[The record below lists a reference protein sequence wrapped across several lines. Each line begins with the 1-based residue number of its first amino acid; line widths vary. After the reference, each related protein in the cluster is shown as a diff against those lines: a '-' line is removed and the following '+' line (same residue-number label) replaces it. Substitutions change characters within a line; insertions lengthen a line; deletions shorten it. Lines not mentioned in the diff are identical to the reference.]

1 MATWGNSTVKFILT
15 ILLFPIMLSA
25 QDTTYAEQLSW
36 TEQIPVKV
44 SVPKFYHFSKNE
56 IIGMPLMSLSAYY
69 KATREAINYR
79 GFGKGEMFWDINTS
93 WKNKYKNWD
102 KGDTRAKFPGS
113 KTVLVMFTDGNHLM
127 GAANTLTLTVGSYFV
142 LSDFKSEWRMYKG
155 WERVIWLVLISITYL
170 LIISFLL
177 LLMLATCSAKSF
189 HIQYKVYLNKCLW
202 LVLMLS
208 FV

>member
-1 MATWGNSTVKFILT
+1 MRLLLT
-15 ILLFPIMLSA
+15 ILLFPIMLNA

-113 KTVLVMFTDGNHLM
+113 KTFLVMFTDGNHLM
-127 GAANTLTLTVGSYFV
+127 GAANTFTLTVGSFFV
-142 LSDFKSEWRMYKG
+142 LGDFKREWKMYKG
-155 WERVIWLVLISITYL
+155 WERVGYIFIRKLGLYSVRSLIFE
-170 LIISFLL
+170 LIFEAL
-177 LLMLATCSAKSF
+177 
-189 HIQYKVYLNKCLW
+189 
-202 LVLMLS
+202 
-208 FV
+208 